1 MGLSETILAAMIGAL
16 ATVTTALFQLYTSFK
31 ASRKSVDTRPKRG
44 STLRSVLAVLALMVA
59 SAAGGFLYSEFIKQ
73 RADEDMRAMRSEL
86 QEMRALLASG
96 RDAVKAQADQI
107 AERADEQM
115 AGLQSAPNTAMTIP
129 AAMERVAERV
139 ESVVYVPACRASSP
153 TEACGEQNA
162 QRIALCGTIPA
173 YARVDRILLFAQ
185 PDAMQHPW
193 DRHQVTFE
201 QDLGGARFTGKS
213 FEYAQGA
220 DLKAVCVNFMQW
232 SSEHPHIA
240 RIVVQFGFGGGA
252 PTVPVDESSPEPA
265 PMPQMQ
271 PAQVPAVIAAD
282 SSHPLP
288 TSAAFTGPASVQ

>member
-31 ASRKSVDTRPKRG
+31 QSRKSVDTRPKKG
-44 STLRSVLAVLALMVA
+44 STMRSVMAVLALMVA
-59 SAAGGFLYSEFIKQ
+59 SAAGGFLYSEFMKQ
-73 RADEDMRAMRSEL
+73 RSAEDMRAMRNEL
-86 QEMRALLASG
+86 QELRSLIATG
-96 RDAVKAQADQI
+96 RDAVKAQTVEVA
-107 AERADEQM
+107 AAPAPLPEPKTSM
-115 AGLQSAPNTAMTIP
+115 AMP
-129 AAMERVAERV
+129 AAMQSVSERV
-139 ESVVYVPACRASSP
+139 ESVVYVPACRASNP
-153 TEACGEQNA
+153 TDVCAEQDA

-173 YARVDRILLFAQ
+173 YARVDRIQLFAQ

-240 RIVVQFGFGGGA
+240 RIVVQFGFGQ
-252 PTVPVDESSPEPA
+252 PPVIPVDESDESAVPV
-265 PMPQMQ
+265 QIQ
-271 PAQVPAVIAAD
+271 PTQLPAVIAAD
-282 SSHPLP
+282 SLHPLP
-288 TSAAFTGPASVQ
+288 AAAAFTGPSTAQ